1 MSRLGL
7 TPSLHVVLV
16 LSSNDHLSSS
26 FMHEVVKDALT
37 HNSRNV
43 LIHVV
48 SPLGSPLYL
57 RQLRNFLLTNI
68 HLSVSVK
75 YVGPDLGVV
84 KELLK
89 KIHDFEKAVV
99 RIYVSSESRRELSQA
114 LEGLGV
120 PYVVLGEG

>member
-1 MSRLGL
+1 
-7 TPSLHVVLV
+7 
-16 LSSNDHLSSS
+16 
-26 FMHEVVKDALT
+26 MHEVVKDALT

-68 HLSVSVK
+68 HLSISVK

-89 KIHDFEKAVV
+89 KIQDFEKAVV
-99 RIYVSSESRRELSQA
+99 RIYVSSESRRELSQE

>member
-1 MSRLGL
+1 MSRLVS
-7 TPSLHVVLV
+7 PSLHVVLV
-16 LSSNDHLSSS
+16 LRSNDHLSSY

-68 HLSVSVK
+68 HLSISVK

-89 KIHDFEKAVV
+89 KIQDFEKAVV
-99 RIYVSSESRRELSQA
+99 RIYVSSESRRELSQE